1 MHSIADVD
9 DDDVAGN
16 TKTTGNR
23 RMSERDLTRMGG
35 AESTKSLGPLIA
47 NSHPSHS
54 LSLSQNL
61 NNSHNNTIGN
71 SNSSSIIN
79 PLAAHLPNSKS
90 VPALHHHTGSGTIC
104 K

>member
-1 MHSIADVD
+1 META
-9 DDDVAGN
+9 
-16 TKTTGNR
+16 GNR

-47 NSHPSHS
+47 NNHPNHS
-54 LSLSQNL
+54 LSLSQHL
-61 NNSHNNTIGN
+61 NNSHNNTLGN
-71 SNSSSIIN
+71 SNNSSIIN